1 MEAEIAAVSKDPSAQ
16 SLRLSK
22 TKGLEFPL
30 LSDPGLNAI
39 DAFGLRHPGAAM
51 DGGDIARPAVFI
63 LDREGRVVWRHI
75 TDNWRV
81 RVRPETIL
89 DQLRKIP

>member
-1 MEAEIAAVSKDPSAQ
+1 MDAEIAAVSTDLPAQ

-22 TKGLEFPL
+22 TRGLEFPL
-30 LSDPGLNAI
+30 LSDPGLDGI
-39 DAFGLRHPGAAM
+39 DAFGLRHSGAAM

-89 DQLRKIP
+89 DELRRIP